1 MCSCRCLTRAKRAA
15 RAFPAGEAWCRRAQR
30 TPRASRGGR
39 PVRFPDPA
47 SVEAGDGC
55 SGPIVWQSSTESL
68 SYEGIERSRIAPCPS
83 GLSCLGVNERAVRRA
98 DDERGN
104 RALVVG
110 VEQPPL
116 GWRRMVHVDDDEAHA
131 ILVFR
136 VERHESLGLAIRVP
150 AVCGTK
156 EHHRRP
162 PGLWL
167 RVTEMVAPNGE
178 AVA

>member
-1 MCSCRCLTRAKRAA
+1 MPS
-15 RAFPAGEAWCRRAQR
+15 
-30 TPRASRGGR
+30 
-39 PVRFPDPA
+39 PDPA
-47 SVEAGDGC
+47 SVEAEDGC
-55 SGPIVWQSSTESL
+55 SGSIAWRSSAEGL
-68 SYEGIERSRIAPCPS
+68 FDEGIERSRVAPCPG
-83 GLSCLGVNERAVRRA
+83 GLACLGVNERAVRRA
-98 DDERGN
+98 DDERGD
-104 RALVVG
+104 RAPVVG
-110 VEQPPL
+110 VEQSPL

-136 VERHESLGLAIRVP
+136 VERHESLGLTIRVP
-150 AVCGTK
+150 AVRGTK